1 VSRILFVTGGVISSL
16 GKGLTAASLALLIKR
31 RGYKVKMLKMD
42 PYLNVDP
49 GTMSPFQHGE
59 VFVTED
65 GAETDLD
72 LGHYE
77 RFIGENLTRDSN
89 ITSGRI
95 YERVISKERSGDYL
109 GGTVQ
114 VIPHITNEIK
124 EHIMKVAKG
133 SDLLIVEIGGTV
145 GDIESLP
152 FLESARQLRFDLG
165 SSRVAYMHVTLVP
178 YIDTAGEIKTKP
190 TQHSVQELRRIGLQ
204 PDFLICRSKTMLE
217 QSIREKIALFTNLDV
232 DNVVTAR
239 DVEHIYK
246 LPLELNAQKLDS
258 RVCDR
263 LGLKKPVA
271 DLKSWRSFMRR
282 LEEPKKVLKI
292 GVVGKYVDLKESY
305 KSLHEALV
313 HAGASLDSRLEITYV
328 DAVALEKP
336 KYDSLESR
344 APLFEGVQGILIPGG
359 FGSRGVEGK
368 IRALEYA
375 RTNGIPTFGICL
387 GMQLMAIEF
396 ARNVLGLENANSM
409 EFVKPTELPAP
420 KTTAKTTSK
429 KTTAKSAKSAKSE
442 KIDFVI
448 GYMAGQAEIK
458 KGGTMRL
465 GAYDCVLSR
474 GSLAAKA
481 YEKSKISERHRHRLE
496 FQNEYLKSFE
506 DAGLV
511 ASGVNKEHNL
521 VEILELEKGHRWYLG
536 CQFHPEF
543 KSRPDEAHPL
553 FREFLAASLKTK

>member
-16 GKGLTAASLALLIKR
+16 GKGLSAASLALLIKR
-31 RGYKVKMLKMD
+31 RGYRVKMLKMD

-77 RFIGENLTRDSN
+77 RFIGENLSRDSN
-89 ITSGRI
+89 ITSGKI
-95 YERVISKERSGDYL
+95 YERVITKERNGEYL

-114 VIPHITNEIK
+114 VIPHITDAIK
-124 EHIMKVAKG
+124 EHIMGVAKG

-165 SSRVAYMHVTLVP
+165 SGRVAYMHVTLVP
-178 YIDTAGEIKTKP
+178 FIDTAGEIKTKP
-190 TQHSVQELRRIGLQ
+190 TQHSVQELRRIGIQ
-204 PDFLICRSKTMLE
+204 PDFLLCRSKE
-217 QSIREKIALFTNLDV
+217 SIEKPIRDKIALFANLDV
-232 DNVVTAR
+232 ENVMSAR
-239 DVEHIYK
+239 DVQHIYK
-246 LPLELNAQKLDS
+246 LPLELNAEKLDTK
-258 RVCDR
+258 VCAR
-263 LGLKKPVA
+263 LGLTKKPA
-271 DLKSWRSFMRR
+271 DLRSWKKFIRR
-282 LEEPKKVLKI
+282 LEEPKKVIKI
-292 GVVGKYVDLKESY
+292 GVVGKYVELKESY

-313 HAGASLDSRLEITYV
+313 HAGASLDARLEIKYI
-328 DAVALEKP
+328 DAGAFEKAKFDDP
-336 KYDSLESR
+336 ESR
-344 APLFEGVQGILIPGG
+344 APFFEGVQGVLVPGG

-375 RTNGIPTFGICL
+375 RVSNIPTFGICL

-396 ARNVLGLENANSM
+396 ARNVVGLEHANSM
-409 EFVKPTELPAP
+409 EFAKSIDP
-420 KTTAKTTSK
+420 KSK
-429 KTTAKSAKSAKSE
+429 KKSP

-448 GYMAGQAEIK
+448 GFMAGQNEDMK

-465 GAYDCVLSR
+465 GAYDCQIKR
-474 GSLAAKA
+474 GTLAFNA
-481 YEKSKISERHRHRLE
+481 YEKLKISERHRHRLE
-496 FQNEYLKSFE
+496 FQNEYLEAFE
-506 DAGLV
+506 SSGML
-511 ASGVNKEHNL
+511 ASGVNKDHGL
-521 VEILELEKGHRWYLG
+521 VEILELKDHAWYLG

-553 FREFLAASLKTK
+553 FRDFLSASLKTKV